1 MVVKIIGLGPGAADY
16 ILPKAVKEMKS
27 SDVLL
32 GFQRAMASLEYIDT
46 PKQTVESLKDLLS
59 YIENNP
65 KQIIGIVA
73 SGDPGFYGILDYIKN
88 NITREIKVIPGI
100 SSFQYLMSK
109 LKKSWQEAYVGSL
122 HGREAD
128 FVNTIKTYST
138 SVWLTDKVQNPAYIC
153 KELLKQAEDY
163 WVYVGENLSYPDEKI
178 TQGKPEDLKDKS
190 WADLSLVV
198 VEQKVRDSYEIY

>member
-1 MVVKIIGLGPGAADY
+1 MMAVKIIGLGPGAADY
-16 ILPKAVKEMKS
+16 ILPKAVKEMES
-27 SDVLL
+27 SDVLI
-32 GFQRAMASLEYIDT
+32 GFQRAIRSLAYIDT
-46 PKQTVESLKDLLS
+46 PKKTVVSLKELLS

-65 KQIIGIVA
+65 KQTIGIVA
-73 SGDPGFYGILDYIKN
+73 SGDPGFYGILDYIKK
-88 NITREIKVIPGI
+88 NIRGEIRVIPGI

-128 FVNTIKTYST
+128 FVNIIKIYST
-138 SVWLTDKVQNPAYIC
+138 SVWLTDKVQNPTYIC
-153 KELLKQAEDY
+153 NELLKQAEDY

-178 TQGKPEDLKDKS
+178 TQGRPEDLKDKS

-198 VEQKVRDSYEIY
+198 VEQKVRD